1 MEASLIA
8 TLEALPI
15 DKALRMGD
23 AAFTT
28 EDKAVINTALIS
40 IRGKG
45 VKDCACRNRY
55 TDALVE
61 LYAELGL
68 KKRKTM
74 KNYELKAGRLIWVDN
89 TPYSNANLTDEIA
102 EKWRKTHENEMDV
115 YFLRYPTEVAEKPL
129 KPAKKAKK

>member
-61 LYAELGL
+61 LYAELGI
-68 KKRKTM
+68 KRKKTM

-102 EKWRKTHENEMDV
+102 DKWRKTHENEMDV
-115 YFLRYPTEVAEKPL
+115 YFHRYPTEVAEKPL

>member
-1 MEASLIA
+1 MNASLIA

-28 EDKAVINTALIS
+28 EDKAAINAALIS

-61 LYAELGL
+61 LYAELGI
-68 KKRKTM
+68 KRRKTM

-102 EKWRKTHENEMDV
+102 EKWRKMHENEMDV
-115 YFLRYPTEVAEKPL
+115 YFHRYPTEVAEKPL

>member
-45 VKDCACRNRY
+45 VKECACRNRY

-61 LYAELGL
+61 LYAELNI
-68 KKRKTM
+68 KRKKTM
-74 KNYELKAGRLIWVDN
+74 KNYELKAGRLIWVEN
-89 TPYSNANLTDEIA
+89 SPYSNANLTDEIA
-102 EKWRKTHENEMDV
+102 EKWRKMHENEMDV
-115 YFLRYPTEVAEKPL
+115 YFHRYPTEVAEKPL